1 MGLLTETNQQYY
13 AGQQIITA
21 TAGQTLFVW
30 TGDTILV
37 GTTSTTNTNVEVYV
51 DTGAGYVKYTEV
63 IPPAPIGA
71 AQYSVGVN
79 NNTIS
84 VVALGAGDK
93 VKIQLTTLAMEAK
106 YGGYE
111 YISMADV
118 INNFLVA
125 YVGAGKLIPHVK
137 RTDVMFHAKRGLQEF
152 SYDTLRSIKSQ
163 ELTIPDSLSVIIP
176 QDYVNYVQMS
186 WIDDFGVKHIIYPT
200 TLTGNPYEIPVP
212 NADGSG
218 IPTQNSLGENEQG
231 PSIIEQRW
239 DTANDKLISGNIDL
253 DFYNANIL
261 GWTWDKVAYG
271 QRYGLEPETS
281 QKNGWFTINYREG
294 KFSFSS
300 NLKGRLILLEYVS
313 DGLSV
318 DYDMRIPKMAEE
330 AVYMHIAYSILAGRI
345 NIPEYVVRRY
355 KVDRRAALRN
365 AKIRLSNI
373 KLEEFTQ
380 IMRGKSK
387 WIKH

>member
-13 AGQQIITA
+13 AGQQVFTA
-21 TAGQTLFVW
+21 TGVASPNEKFTW
-30 TGDTILV
+30 TGDTVLLNTV
-37 GTTSTTNTNVEVYV
+37 AGVSNTNYSITVNGAVAASTAVENVV
-51 DTGAGYVKYTEV
+51 TLSGVAT
-63 IPPAPIGA
+63 
-71 AQYSVGVN
+71 VGGE
-79 NNTIS
+79 T
-84 VVALGAGDK
+84 VV
-93 VKIQLTTLAMEAK
+93 IQLTNAAMEAN
-106 YGGYE
+106 YGSYE

-125 YVGAGKLIPHVK
+125 YVGSDKLIPNVK

-176 QDYVNYVQMS
+176 QDYVNYVQLS
-186 WIDDFGVKHIIYPT
+186 WIDSFGVKHIIYPT

-212 NADGSG
+212 NPDGSG
-218 IPTQNSLGENEQG
+218 IPTQNSLGENKQG
-231 PSIIEQRW
+231 TSVIEQRW

-253 DFYNANIL
+253 DFYDANIL
-261 GWTWDKVAYG
+261 GWNWEKFAFG
-271 QRYGLEPETS
+271 QRYGLDPETS
-281 QKNGWFTINYREG
+281 QKNGWFTINDREG

-300 NLKGRLILLEYVS
+300 NLKNKLILFEYIS

-330 AVYMHIAYSILAGRI
+330 AIYMHIAYSILAGRR
-345 NIPEYVVRRY
+345 NIPEYIVRRY
-355 KVDRRAALRN
+355 KIDRRAALRN

-373 KLEEFTQ
+373 KLDEFVQ
-380 IMRGKSK
+380 VMRGKSK

>member
-13 AGQQIITA
+13 AGQQVFTA
-21 TAGQTLFVW
+21 TGVASPNEKFTW
-30 TGDTILV
+30 TGDTVLV
-37 GTTSTTNTNVEVYV
+37 NTVAGVSNTN
-51 DTGAGYVKYTEV
+51 
-63 IPPAPIGA
+63 
-71 AQYSVGVN
+71 YSI
-79 NNTIS
+79 TING
-84 VVALGAGDK
+84 VVAASTAVENVVTLSGVPTVGGET
-93 VKIQLTTLAMEAK
+93 VGIQLTNAAMEAN
-106 YGGYE
+106 YGSYE

-125 YVGAGKLIPHVK
+125 YVGSDKLIPHVK

-163 ELTIPDSLSVIIP
+163 ELTVPDSLSVIIP
-176 QDYVNYVQMS
+176 QDYVNYVQLS

-200 TLTGNPYEIPVP
+200 ILTGNPYEIPVP

-218 IPTQNSLGENEQG
+218 IPTQNSLGENLQG
-231 PSIIEQRW
+231 PSVIEERW

-253 DFYNANIL
+253 DFYDANIL
-261 GWTWDKVAYG
+261 GWNWEKFAFG
-271 QRYGLEPETS
+271 QRYGLDPETS
-281 QKNGWFTINYREG
+281 NKNGWFTINDREG

-300 NLKGRLILLEYVS
+300 NLKNKLILFEYIS

-330 AVYMHIAYSILAGRI
+330 AIYMHIAYSILAGRR
-345 NIPEYVVRRY
+345 NIPEYIVRRY
-355 KVDRRAALRN
+355 KIDRRAALRN

-373 KLEEFTQ
+373 KLDEFVQ
-380 IMRGKSK
+380 VMRGKSK

>member
-93 VKIQLTTLAMEAK
+93 VKIQLTTLAMEAN

-330 AVYMHIAYSILAGRI
+330 AIYMHIAYSILAGRI
-345 NIPEYVVRRY
+345 NVPEYVVRRY

>member
-21 TAGQTLFVW
+21 TAAQTTFVW

-93 VKIQLTTLAMEAK
+93 VKIQLTTLAMEAN

-212 NADGSG
+212 NSDGSG

-330 AVYMHIAYSILAGRI
+330 AIYMHIAYSILAGRV
-345 NIPEYVVRRY
+345 NVPEYVVRRY

>member
-21 TAGQTLFVW
+21 TAAQTNFVW

-93 VKIQLTTLAMEAK
+93 VKIQLTTLAMEAN

-212 NADGSG
+212 NSDGSG

-330 AVYMHIAYSILAGRI
+330 AIYMHIAYSILAGRV
-345 NIPEYVVRRY
+345 NVPEYVVRRY

>member
-93 VKIQLTTLAMEAK
+93 VKIQLTTLAMEAN

-330 AVYMHIAYSILAGRI
+330 AIYMHIAYSILAGRI

>member
-13 AGQQIITA
+13 GGQQVFTA
-21 TAGQTLFVW
+21 TGVNSPNEKFTW
-30 TGDTILV
+30 TGDTVLLNTV
-37 GTTSTTNTNVEVYV
+37 AGVSNTNYSIFVNGVAAASTAVENVV
-51 DTGAGYVKYTEV
+51 ELSGVPT
-63 IPPAPIGA
+63 
-71 AQYSVGVN
+71 VGGETV
-79 NNTIS
+79 T
-84 VVALGAGDK
+84 
-93 VKIQLTTLAMEAK
+93 IQLTNAAMEAN
-106 YGGYE
+106 YGSYE

-125 YVGAGKLIPHVK
+125 YVGSDKLIPHVK

-176 QDYVNYVQMS
+176 QDYVNYVQLS

-200 TLTGNPYEIPVP
+200 TLTGNPYEIPVL
-212 NADGSG
+212 NANGV
-218 IPTQNSLGENEQG
+218 PKQNSLGENEQG
-231 PSIIEQRW
+231 PSVIEERW

-253 DFYNANIL
+253 DFYDANIL
-261 GWTWDKVAYG
+261 GWNWEKFAFG
-271 QRYGLEPETS
+271 QRYGLDPETS
-281 QKNGWFTINYREG
+281 NKNGWFTINDREG

-300 NLKGRLILLEYVS
+300 NLKNRLILFEYIS

-330 AVYMHIAYSILAGRI
+330 AIYMHIAYSILAGRR
-345 NIPEYVVRRY
+345 NIPEYIVRRY
-355 KVDRRAALRN
+355 KIDRRAALRN

-373 KLEEFTQ
+373 KLDEFVQ